1 MVYEL
6 RFIEGGNLVETWNRT
21 DFIPQIDTLVALK
34 DGTRYKVK
42 ALLIHKPPEDYLRLL
57 HSAIVEVTVTK
68 EEEVV

>member
-6 RFIEGGNLVETWNRT
+6 RFLEGGNLVETWNRT

-42 ALLIHKPPEDYLRLL
+42 ALLIHRPSEDYLRL
-57 HSAIVEVTVTK
+57 SRSVIVEVTITK
-68 EEEVV
+68 EV